1 MVSEMTTQVN
11 KINPPEE
18 LDVKN
23 SLILEKLNTFA
34 MGAKIGMTFVYI
46 SKKTTTFACY
56 SFFSNSLRTYLVSSI
71 QFIALLSVSPPL
83 NKPSLLEKLE

>member
-46 SKKTTTFACY
+46 LKKNHNIRLLLI
-56 SFFSNSLRTYLVSSI
+56 FF
-71 QFIALLSVSPPL
+71 
-83 NKPSLLEKLE
+83 K

>member
-34 MGAKIGMTFVYI
+34 MGAKIDMTFVYI
-46 SKKTTTFACY
+46 SKKNHNIRLLLI
-56 SFFSNSLRTYLVSSI
+56 FF
-71 QFIALLSVSPPL
+71 
-83 NKPSLLEKLE
+83 K

>member
-46 SKKTTTFACY
+46 SKKKPQHSLITH
-56 SFFSNSLRTYLVSSI
+56 FFQIVSAHI
-71 QFIALLSVSPPL
+71 WCLLSNL
-83 NKPSLLEKLE
+83 